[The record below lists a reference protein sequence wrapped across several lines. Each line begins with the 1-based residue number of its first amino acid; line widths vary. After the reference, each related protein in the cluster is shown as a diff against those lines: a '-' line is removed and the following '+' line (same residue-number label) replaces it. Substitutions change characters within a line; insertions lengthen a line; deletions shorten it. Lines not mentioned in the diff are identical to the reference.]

1 VVFAN
6 LIGNALKHGGSPV
19 RVTVRQGVGPTG
31 VGEVVVQVN
40 DSGPGIPE
48 EVLPHVF
55 DRFYKADK
63 GRARSEGS
71 GLGLSIAMANAQIH
85 GGTITAANGEQGG
98 AVFTLRLPLR
108 PAAAGAPVTGPG
120 AGAGTVPGQGAGG
133 GTGGPGSAGGA
144 QGSADSGGSGDATE
158 RRSEQ

>member
-1 VVFAN
+1 
-6 LIGNALKHGGSPV
+6 
-19 RVTVRQGVGPTG
+19 VRQGIGPTG
-31 VGEVVVQVN
+31 AGEVVVRVS

-108 PAAAGAPVTGPG
+108 PAGSAPAQP
-120 AGAGTVPGQGAGG
+120 
-133 GTGGPGSAGGA
+133 GGPGQPAGD
-144 QGSADSGGSGDATE
+144 SENSGGSGDATE

>member
-1 VVFAN
+1 MVDPRRLDVVFAN

-19 RVTVRQGVGPTG
+19 RVRVREEGDT
-31 VGEVVVQVN
+31 VVVAVS

-48 EVLPHVF
+48 DVLPHVF

-85 GGTITAANGEQGG
+85 GGSITAANGEVG
-98 AVFTLRLPLR
+98 AVFTLTLPLTQ
-108 PAAAGAPVTGPG
+108 PPPSDDTAEE
-120 AGAGTVPGQGAGG
+120 
-133 GTGGPGSAGGA
+133 SA
-144 QGSADSGGSGDATE
+144 
-158 RRSEQ
+158 R